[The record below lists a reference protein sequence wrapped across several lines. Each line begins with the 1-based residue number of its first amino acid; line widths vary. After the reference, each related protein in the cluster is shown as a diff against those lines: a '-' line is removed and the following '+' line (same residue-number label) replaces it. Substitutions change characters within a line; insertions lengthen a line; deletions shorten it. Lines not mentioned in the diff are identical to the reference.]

1 MLLLSKLCFFFSEYR
16 ARQHFPF
23 NQCKPTG
30 QNKPFGNSSDAN
42 SPPDTVYSHAH
53 ADKQNG
59 ERNTHVVAGDADNG
73 RWNGASDTVE
83 YTLCRDLEHH
93 KELIIPVDA
102 EKPASCFLS
111 GLYGHKASK
120 DFVSEKYKK
129 QGAERTEN

>member
-1 MLLLSKLCFFFSEYR
+1 MCFCCLSCAFSFQSIGR
-16 ARQHFPF
+16 DNTFRF
-23 NQCKPTG
+23 NQCKPTY

-42 SPPDTVYSHAH
+42 SPPDTFYSHAH

-93 KELIIPVDA
+93 KEL
-102 EKPASCFLS
+102 
-111 GLYGHKASK
+111 
-120 DFVSEKYKK
+120 
-129 QGAERTEN
+129 